1 MGRERLEHT
10 EILDRFL
17 GEVVPRRFTHLSL
30 TEANE
35 ETKVANLKLVA
46 DAIVGHTPDKV
57 DLTFPKEDFHF
68 AQDNVGN
75 LVMRTPAGKSFPFT
89 RWGLLQTCTRL
100 DVPADYVKRCIAHDL
115 SDVAAH
121 NLNTWVPK
129 LRGDLLFRTVS
140 GRIRATLSDRYAV
153 FDNEEVLDVLESV
166 FPSGQYGVQSFVV
179 DGEDMTLRIVSNEM
193 LRIDGEDLFAGLQIT
208 NSEVG
213 RGCVALEMF
222 LFKYACTNGMLFGKV
237 GVTSYSRRHI
247 GSVSV
252 VDEVT
257 RILGEFPAGV
267 EQIKTAVES
276 ARRVKMSTDL
286 LHTLT
291 EEFRKDARADDS
303 LIDTVTGVMVNKY
316 SPTVW
321 GFANALTE
329 VAQEF
334 VEQRQMEL
342 ERYAAHLVTSCV
354 A

>member
-1 MGRERLEHT
+1 M
-10 EILDRFL
+10 
-17 GEVVPRRFTHLSL
+17 
-30 TEANE
+30 
-35 ETKVANLKLVA
+35 
-46 DAIVGHTPDKV
+46 
-57 DLTFPKEDFHF
+57 
-68 AQDNVGN
+68 
-75 LVMRTPAGKSFPFT
+75 
-89 RWGLLQTCTRL
+89 
-100 DVPADYVKRCIAHDL
+100 
-115 SDVAAH
+115 
-121 NLNTWVPK
+121 
-129 LRGDLLFRTVS
+129 
-140 GRIRATLSDRYAV
+140 
-153 FDNEEVLDVLESV
+153 

-267 EQIKTAVES
+267 EHIKTAVES

-342 ERYAAHLVTSCV
+342 ERYAAYLVTSCV